1 MSAGDGDDIDNG
13 TTKGSDGDDENRF
26 SFQIDKIYKL
36 LEGDGRNF
44 YDPELRQA
52 ARRIPIPVELVS
64 IK

>member
-36 LEGDGRNF
+36 LGGDVRNF
-44 YDPELRQA
+44 
-52 ARRIPIPVELVS
+52 
-64 IK
+64 